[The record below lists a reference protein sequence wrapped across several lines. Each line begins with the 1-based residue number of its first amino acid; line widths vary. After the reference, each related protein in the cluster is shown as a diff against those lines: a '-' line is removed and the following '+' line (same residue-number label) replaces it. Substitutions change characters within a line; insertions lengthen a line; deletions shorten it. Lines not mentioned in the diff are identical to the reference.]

1 MEDNQRSK
9 EFDRPFD
16 HSSVKQTLSNSAIEL
31 RKSKR
36 ESQAQKCRNINE
48 APEWIKL
55 NTHYP
60 DSYTESDL
68 PEILSNLSIHED
80 SSFLYVAQ
88 AIRKLLCSSESAN
101 GRIVISEV
109 INFIPIWLQRDDFT
123 QLQYETAWIC
133 TNISSS
139 EYCQIL
145 EQIGAI
151 KWIVNLLNS
160 SRSEV
165 RYQASWAISNI
176 AANTPEE
183 RNLLVELGCLDLLA
197 LCLKLDGVK
206 KKEQGTFVWAIC
218 NIIRKRPPLD
228 FIIVKKVFEVL
239 FPIVFS
245 SNLIQVIDICWAI
258 NVYVSESEI
267 IQVILTPEYL
277 HRFSELCDSNKSK
290 VVTIVLKVFGGIFYH
305 SSISVK
311 VCLEAGFAQ
320 VLNRC
325 LRRKKSKEV
334 IKNAI
339 WTTANITGEKSN
351 QLRYLFENN
360 IFELIFDLAENG
372 VYQIRAECAWA
383 ICNACVICS
392 FEECVKLVELGV
404 INTLTSL
411 LTSEINPSIILEA
424 LMHILKS
431 GKELVS
437 KDGQELFVM
446 AFENTGGVEVI
457 ETLALLKD
465 NLKISLKAEKVL
477 CLVRNQVEAEV
488 GMEMEDSKFDI

>member
-9 EFDRPFD
+9 EFESLFD

-36 ESQAQKCRNINE
+36 ESQAQKFRNINE

-60 DSYTESDL
+60 ESYTESDL
-68 PEILSNLSIHED
+68 PEILSNLLINED
-80 SSFLYVAQ
+80 NSYLYVAQ

-101 GRIVISEV
+101 GRIVISEM
-109 INFIPIWLQRDDFT
+109 IKFIPIWLQRDDFT

-145 EQIGAI
+145 QQVGAV
-151 KWIVNLLNS
+151 KWIVNLLS
-160 SRSEV
+160 STRSEV
-165 RYQASWAISNI
+165 RYQAAWAISNI
-176 AANTPEE
+176 AANTSEE
-183 RNLLVELGCLDLLA
+183 RNFLVELGSLDLLV

-218 NIIRKRPPLD
+218 NMIRKSPALD
-228 FIIVKKVFEVL
+228 FILVKQVFEAL
-239 FPIVFS
+239 LPIVFS
-245 SNLIQVIDICWAI
+245 NNLNQIIDICWGI

-267 IQVILTPEYL
+267 IQVILNPEYL
-277 HRFSELCDSNKSK
+277 NRFFELCGSNKSK

-320 VLNRC
+320 ILNKC
-325 LRRKKSKEV
+325 LQRKSKEV
-334 IKNAI
+334 LKNAI

-351 QLRYLFENN
+351 QLKYLFQNN
-360 IFELIFDLAENG
+360 IFELIFNLAENG
-372 VYQIRAECAWA
+372 LYQIRAECAWA

-411 LTSEINPSIILEA
+411 LNSEINPSIILEA

-431 GKELVS
+431 GKDLVTS
-437 KDGQELFVM
+437 EGQGLFVM
-446 AFENTGGVEVI
+446 ALENSGGVEVI

-477 CLVRNQVEAEV
+477 CLVRSQEEAEV